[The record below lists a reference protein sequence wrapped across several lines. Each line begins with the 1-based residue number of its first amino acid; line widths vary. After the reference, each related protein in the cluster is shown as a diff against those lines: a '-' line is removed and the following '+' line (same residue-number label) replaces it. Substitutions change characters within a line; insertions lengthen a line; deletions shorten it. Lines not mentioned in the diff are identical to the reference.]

1 MSWGLQAGWCC
12 LGDDGGRDEGSIKAE
27 IYMGLVT
34 NGAFDESTGQE
45 KIKTFG
51 AGVMRDMT
59 KSMKGN
65 YFMGRDIL

>member
-1 MSWGLQAGWCC
+1 MGYYV
-12 LGDDGGRDEGSIKAE
+12 GRDEGSMKTKIK
-27 IYMGLVT
+27 MGLIT
-34 NGAFDESTGQE
+34 NGAFVESTRQE

-59 KSMKGN
+59 KGMKRN